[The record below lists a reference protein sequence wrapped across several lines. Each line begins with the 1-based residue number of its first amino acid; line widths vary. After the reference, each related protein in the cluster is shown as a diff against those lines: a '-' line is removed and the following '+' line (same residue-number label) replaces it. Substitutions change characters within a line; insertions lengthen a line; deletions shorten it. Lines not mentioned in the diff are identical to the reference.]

1 MSNYSIETMKRY
13 AFEHEVLN
21 KLNIVKNTQDQKEK
35 EKTQIVIEY
44 LEARIKSIKEVHK

>member
-21 KLNIVKNTQDQKEK
+21 KLNIAKQTQDPKEK

>member
-21 KLNIVKNTQDQKEK
+21 KLNIAKHTQDPKEK

-44 LEARIKSIKEVHK
+44 LESRIKHIKEVHK